1 VLPCRVGCLSRRL
14 APPGLSG
21 LMVAS
26 RRSSMTS
33 QRCLPRRWRPRSSM
47 RRQLCPLLCQLGRH
61 APTQLPRRLRPS
73 MAWNW
78 LRTAKRRQRQLRRS
92 SRQAPGLGDALVTRQ
107 MCRWT
112 TMTSRA
118 RRGGCRASATVVPCC
133 ALFVMTNMD
142 GKRVCV
148 WVVFTASRVLVTT
161 HAVDDH
167 RHLHLHLH
175 LLSVR
180 HQHLQVR
187 LWRSQTLTCPWS

>member
-1 VLPCRVGCLSRRL
+1 MLPCRVDCLSRRL

-26 RRSSMTS
+26 RRTSSMTS
-33 QRCLPRRWRPRSSM
+33 QRCLPRRWHPQSSM
-47 RRQLCPLLCQLGRH
+47 RRQLCPLLCQLGKH

-73 MAWNW
+73 TAWNW
-78 LRTAKRRQRQLRRS
+78 LRTAKRRPRQLRRF
-92 SRQAPGLGDALVTRQ
+92 SRQAPGLDDALVTRQ

-118 RRGGCRASATVVPCC
+118 RRGGVGRVLVRCG

-167 RHLHLHLH
+167 RHPHLHQH
-175 LLSVR
+175 LLSVQ